1 MNVLLIEDVKD
12 VTAFVLKFLADFPGL
27 AADHVDTGNGG
38 LGQAIQQRYD
48 LILLDLHLP
57 DIGGLDILP
66 VLRSCSPRAV
76 IATLSGFVDLVTE
89 EDFEQ
94 ADTVLTKPVDLD
106 VLGPLVQIVREI
118 EERRASIRALGV
130 VPGP

>member
-1 MNVLLIEDVKD
+1 MNVLLIDDDEDVSN
-12 VTAFVLKFLADFPGL
+12 FVLKYLAEVPGL
-27 AADHVDTGNGG
+27 IVDHAQTGNGG

-76 IATLSGFVDLVTE
+76 IAILSGFVDLVTE
-89 EDFEQ
+89 EDFAQ
-94 ADTVLTKPVDLD
+94 ADAVIAKPVDLD
-106 VLGPLVQIVREI
+106 VLKPLIQIVLEI
-118 EERRASIRALGV
+118 EERRTAIRSLGV
-130 VPGP
+130 APT

>member
-1 MNVLLIEDVKD
+1 MNVLLIDDDEDVSN
-12 VTAFVLKFLADFPGL
+12 FVLKYLAEVPGL
-27 AADHVDTGNGG
+27 IVDHAQTGNGG

-76 IATLSGFVDLVTE
+76 IA
-89 EDFEQ
+89 
-94 ADTVLTKPVDLD
+94 KPVDLD
-106 VLGPLVQIVREI
+106 VLKPLIQIVLEI
-118 EERRASIRALGV
+118 EERRTAIRSLGV
-130 VPGP
+130 APT

>member
-1 MNVLLIEDVKD
+1 MNVLLIDDDEDVSN
-12 VTAFVLKFLADFPGL
+12 FVLKYLAEVPGL
-27 AADHVDTGNGG
+27 IVDHAQTGNGG

-76 IATLSGFVDLVTE
+76 IAILSGFVYLVTE
-89 EDFEQ
+89 EDFAQ
-94 ADTVLTKPVDLD
+94 ADAVIAKPVDLD
-106 VLGPLVQIVREI
+106 VLKPLIQIVLEI
-118 EERRASIRALGV
+118 EERRTAIRS
-130 VPGP
+130 

>member
-1 MNVLLIEDVKD
+1 MNVLLIDDDEDVSN
-12 VTAFVLKFLADFPGL
+12 FVLKYLAEVPGL
-27 AADHVDTGNGG
+27 IVDHAQTGNGG

-76 IATLSGFVDLVTE
+76 IAILSGFVDLVTE
-89 EDFEQ
+89 EDFAQ
-94 ADTVLTKPVDLD
+94 ADAVIAKPVDLD
-106 VLGPLVQIVREI
+106 VLQPLIQIVLEI
-118 EERRASIRALGV
+118 EERRTAIRSLGV
-130 VPGP
+130 APT

>member
-1 MNVLLIEDVKD
+1 MNVLLIDDDEDVSN
-12 VTAFVLKFLADFPGL
+12 FVLKYLAEVPGL
-27 AADHVDTGNGG
+27 IVDHAQTGNGG

-76 IATLSGFVDLVTE
+76 IAILSGFVDLVTE
-89 EDFEQ
+89 EDFAQ
-94 ADTVLTKPVDLD
+94 ADAVIAKPVDLD
-106 VLGPLVQIVREI
+106 VLKPLIQIVLEI
-118 EERRASIRALGV
+118 EERRTAIRS
-130 VPGP
+130 

>member
-1 MNVLLIEDVKD
+1 VNVLLIDDDEDVSN
-12 VTAFVLKFLADFPGL
+12 FVLKYLAEVPGL
-27 AADHVDTGNGG
+27 IVDHAQTGNGG

-76 IATLSGFVDLVTE
+76 IAILSGFVDLVTE
-89 EDFEQ
+89 EDFAQ
-94 ADTVLTKPVDLD
+94 ADAVIAKPVDLD
-106 VLGPLVQIVREI
+106 VLKPLIQIVLEI
-118 EERRASIRALGV
+118 EERRTAIRSLGV
-130 VPGP
+130 APT